1 MDCNFFEEQIGDYLD
16 FGLTSLQRARFAEH
30 LLSCLSCR
38 RLFEDISAN
47 IEILRR
53 TTPGGRPAP
62 LGAEVLFLPPG
73 RPYRRAMDE
82 RVPTTIGEMVSCRTL
97 DVIISDYFE
106 SVNDSPGSFSA
117 EAGAVQDHLMVC
129 PECEALF
136 SGLRL
141 AHEAQQFQEGQDVQQ
156 AADTGQT
163 VSSEI
168 TTRLEARI
176 ITVTSRAAS
185 SGGRF

>member
-1 MDCNFFEEQIGDYLD
+1 MNCNFFEEQIGDYLD
-16 FGLTSLQRARFAEH
+16 FGLTSLQRARFSEH

-47 IEILRR
+47 IEILRQPS
-53 TTPGGRPAP
+53 PGSRPAP
-62 LGAEVLFLPPG
+62 FEAEILFLPPG
-73 RPYRRAMDE
+73 RSHRRAMDD
-82 RVPTTIGEMVSCRTL
+82 RIPTTIGEMVSCRTL

-117 EAGAVQDHLMVC
+117 EAGAVRDHLMVC

-141 AHEAQQFQEGQDVQQ
+141 AHEAQQFQEIRDVQE
-156 AADTGQT
+156 AADTGRAT
-163 VSSEI
+163 SSE
-168 TTRLEARI
+168 TATRLEARI

-185 SGGRF
+185 SGARF